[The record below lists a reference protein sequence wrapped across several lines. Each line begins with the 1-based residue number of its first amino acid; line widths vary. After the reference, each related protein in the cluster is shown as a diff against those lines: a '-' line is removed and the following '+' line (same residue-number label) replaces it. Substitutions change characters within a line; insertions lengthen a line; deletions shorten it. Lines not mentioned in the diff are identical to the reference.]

1 MRLARISTAKG
12 IFTGEYDD
20 GVVYTEGDG
29 EAYTIG
35 EDAELMA
42 PCDPDA
48 IFCTGRNF
56 GAKIE
61 QMGEGDLPDRP
72 DWFIKPPHALHPPNQ
87 PIEYPEWMSSFTYAG
102 ELAAVIGERC
112 HDLTVDEVDDALLGY
127 TILNDLDAYDQDR
140 RTARKTFDG
149 SAPLGPWIETDVD
162 LDGMAMETVISGE
175 QRQSAATDEM
185 IFHPEEIVAFLS
197 ERYTFRPGD
206 VISFGSPAN
215 PGLLEPGDTVEITY
229 EGVGTLRNEIVEP

>member
-1 MRLARISTAKG
+1 MRLARICTPNG
-12 IFTGEYDD
+12 PLTGEYDD
-20 GVVYTEGDG
+20 GVVYADDD
-29 EAYTIG
+29 AYVVG
-35 EDAELMA
+35 EDAALMA
-42 PCDPDA
+42 PCDPAA

-61 QMGEGDLPDRP
+61 QMGEGDRPDRP
-72 DWFIKPPHALHPPNQ
+72 DWFIKPPHALHAPEQ
-87 PIEYPEWMSSFTYAG
+87 PIEYPDWVSAFTYAG
-102 ELAAVIGERC
+102 ELAAVVDERC
-112 HDLTVDEVDDALLGY
+112 HDLSVDEVDDALRGY

-140 RTARKTFDG
+140 RTARKAFDG

-175 QRQSAATDEM
+175 QRQSATTDEM
-185 IFHPEEIVAFLS
+185 IFSPPEIVSFLS

-215 PGLLEPGDTVEITY
+215 PGLLEPGDTIEITY
-229 EGVGTLRNEIVEP
+229 EDVGTLRNTIVSE